1 MNLHTPMKW
10 GENTFRTKS
19 EEKAKIDFSTYIQM
33 RYKLLESIYEVKH

>member
-10 GENTFRTKS
+10 GRNTFPTKS
-19 EEKAKIDFSTYIQM
+19 EEKVKFHFSTYFQM